1 MIAIG
6 NFANGLGGNFKRE
19 IEMVN
24 AMVEKVL
31 QNGMTVGELIAELE
45 SMDPDSIV
53 CMISHYGDYGRTMQ
67 AMTVKHIEQEP
78 IGRFVESRYSDS
90 GVALIDI
97 LDEREGDDEGDDE
110 EQVSVVCLSGFEI
123 R

>member
-1 MIAIG
+1 MA
-6 NFANGLGGNFKRE
+6 
-19 IEMVN
+19 N
-24 AMVEKVL
+24 AMVEKAL

-97 LDEREGDDEGDDE
+97 LDEREGEGDDE
-110 EQVSVVCLSGFEI
+110 GNDEEQISVVCLSSFEI